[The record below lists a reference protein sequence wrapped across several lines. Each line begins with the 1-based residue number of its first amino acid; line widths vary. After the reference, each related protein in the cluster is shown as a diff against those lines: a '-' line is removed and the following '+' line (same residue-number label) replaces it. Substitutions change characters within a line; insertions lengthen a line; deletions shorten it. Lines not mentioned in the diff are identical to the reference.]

1 MMASNGLNMQNMR
14 SFSAANSCGAPKQLL
29 FRFTKQ
35 WSVSTGEATSKMHK
49 MSFFATSWQI
59 WKQCFLRFR
68 NMIDYLSIKSFQF
81 KIFVL
86 HFTLFLSCVWLEAHI
101 FLANI
106 ILTFP
111 QVTLQWPHSPRSH
124 LQAWRTSLKG
134 RNVTTLL
141 IRRDKSLVNR
151 EIKITHTI

>member
-1 MMASNGLNMQNMR
+1 MALTCRICTVFLPQILAVLQSNSYSDSQSNGQFRLAR
-14 SFSAANSCGAPKQLL
+14 QLQKCTRCHSL
-29 FRFTKQ
+29 PRLGKYENN
-35 WSVSTGEATSKMHK
+35 V
-49 MSFFATSWQI
+49 
-59 WKQCFLRFR
+59 FLRFK

-81 KIFVL
+81 RIFVL
-86 HFTLFLSCVWLEAHI
+86 RFTPFLSCVWLEAHI
-101 FLANI
+101 YLANI

-151 EIKITHTI
+151 EIKIIHTI